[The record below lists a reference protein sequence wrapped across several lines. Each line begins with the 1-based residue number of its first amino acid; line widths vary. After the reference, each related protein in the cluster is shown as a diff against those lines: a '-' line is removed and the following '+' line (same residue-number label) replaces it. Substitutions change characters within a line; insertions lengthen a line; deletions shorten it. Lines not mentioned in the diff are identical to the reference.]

1 MARRAYVPEA
11 HIMTAD
17 IARTFN
23 TSERAVY
30 RWINNGTLKPAGR
43 IGKLYYF
50 TLEEVQEACRSNKL
64 R

>member
-1 MARRAYVPEA
+1 
-11 HIMTAD
+11 MTAD

-30 RWINNGTLKPAGR
+30 RWINNGTLRPAGR